1 MDEGLQ
7 IPRVVYGTAFRCSG
21 GVNMLTKAVLGGGGR
36 AVVGDEGEALVLAAS
51 DHLWALD
58 LPLSAHYQ
66 YEVIASNASLDLTG
80 VGEEM
85 LALGVIVIHGWDGK
99 V

>member
-1 MDEGLQ
+1 
-7 IPRVVYGTAFRCSG
+7 
-21 GVNMLTKAVLGGGGR
+21 MLTKAVLGGGGR
-36 AVVGDEGEALVLAAS
+36 AVVGDEGDVVVLAAS

-66 YEVIASNASLDLTG
+66 YEVIASSASLDLTG

-85 LALGVIVIHGWDGK
+85 LVLGVVVIHDWGGK
-99 V
+99 L